1 MSLPSVTP
9 SEEVQ
14 IANVSTST
22 HSQQTSSATSAAS
35 STPSNTATSTAA
47 SSTTS
52 TATLPPITPS
62 PTNEVVNVEPPTEP
76 VPNRVIITFTSDVNA
91 EEQAE
96 YIESIGGNITQSI
109 DSLNAVVVEIPEAA
123 TELPLAPVVS
133 VAEPDYYVSA
143 LVSVPPSDVYYPQQ
157 WALPV

>member
-1 MSLPSVTP
+1 LRLIALGCVLIIAFAVIALRFRPSTGQVIVPTLMSLPSVTP

-35 STPSNTATSTAA
+35 STPSNTATSTAT
-47 SSTTS
+47 SSTTR

-76 VPNRVIITFTSDVNA
+76 VPNRVIITFTSEVNA
-91 EEQAE
+91 EEQAA

-109 DSLNAVVVEIPEAA
+109 DSLNAVV
-123 TELPLAPVVS
+123 
-133 VAEPDYYVSA
+133 
-143 LVSVPPSDVYYPQQ
+143 
-157 WALPV
+157 